1 MTMFSIAMKSL
12 RSKWRDYLVLFV
24 GLMVSAA
31 IFYMFSAIALNKEFL
46 LANSTT
52 GIIVLVF
59 TIGEFLLGLITFVY
73 LHFANSFLL
82 RLRQA
87 EYGLMSM
94 LGAKRKQIGM
104 MLMQETLALGII
116 STVIGIIA
124 GIATVA
130 VGSVLLRLMHATPQ
144 PK

>member
-1 MTMFSIAMKSL
+1 MFSIAMKSL

-73 LHFANSFLL
+73 LNFANSFLL

-104 MLMQETLALGII
+104 LIFTFVYL
-116 STVIGIIA
+116 
-124 GIATVA
+124 
-130 VGSVLLRLMHATPQ
+130 
-144 PK
+144 